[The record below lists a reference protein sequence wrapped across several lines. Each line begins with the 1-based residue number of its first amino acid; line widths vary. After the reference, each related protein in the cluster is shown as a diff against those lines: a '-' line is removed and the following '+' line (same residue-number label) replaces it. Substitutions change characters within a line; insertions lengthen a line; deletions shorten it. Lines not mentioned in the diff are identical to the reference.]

1 MKNSIDFLRE
11 LCAFPHR
18 GSATEEER
26 KAASLIRG
34 KLEEFGYK
42 VIVQEFHATRDNF
55 YLLPVQVLFLAIV
68 AGLLS
73 LFSSL
78 SWLSLLLLVY
88 GLALLFLEVSGFD
101 IDLTVM
107 PRFKSQNIYTL
118 PDKLPSKLVIVSAHY
133 DTQRGSFIFHPSFID
148 RIPLLFGVSYL
159 SVGLMLLGVI
169 LRFFSLV
176 SSSFWLLS
184 IGAALSFLV
193 FLVFLFAWIT
203 GRYTQGAND
212 NGSGTALALF
222 LAQDYK
228 MNRADYPSDTEVLF
242 LFTGNEEGGTKGMK
256 AFLRKMSQELPRD
269 ATKFIVLD
277 NLGTGKVTF
286 LAGEGMILYRKAGKE
301 LLEVARELKKT
312 FPVEIQEQKNLL
324 LPTDSLPVATKG
336 FQTISF
342 LGKDE
347 KGRLGNYHYFTDV
360 FENVDQDFL
369 RLEENFFKEY
379 LKRVTSL
386 K

>member
-18 GSATEEER
+18 GSATQEER

-78 SWLSLLLLVY
+78 SWLSFLLLVY
-88 GLALLFLEVSGFD
+88 GLVLLFLEVSGFD

-107 PRFKSQNIYTL
+107 PRFKLQNIYTL

-159 SVGLMLLGVI
+159 GLGLMLLGVI

-184 IGAALSFLV
+184 IGVALSFLV

-228 MNRADYPSDTEVLF
+228 VNRADYPSDTEVLF

-286 LAGEGMILYRKAGKE
+286 LKGEGMILYRKAGKE

-312 FPVEIQEQKNLL
+312 FPAEIQEQKNLL
-324 LPTDSLPVATKG
+324 LPTDSLPVATEG

>member
-18 GSATEEER
+18 GSATKEER

-88 GLALLFLEVSGFD
+88 GLALLFMEVSGFD

-184 IGAALSFLV
+184 IGVALSFLV

-312 FPVEIQEQKNLL
+312 FPAEIQEQKNLL

-347 KGRLGNYHYFTDV
+347 KGRLGNYHYFTDI

>member
-1 MKNSIDFLRE
+1 MQSSVDFLRE

-18 GSATEEER
+18 GSTTQEER

-42 VIVQEFHATRDNF
+42 VIVQEFRATKDNF

-73 LFSSL
+73 LFFSL

-133 DTQRGSFIFHPSFID
+133 DTQKGSFIFHPSFVD
-148 RIPLLFGVSYL
+148 RIPLLFAVSYL
-159 SVGLMLLGVI
+159 GLGLMLLGVI

-176 SSSFWLLS
+176 SSSFWLLWMG
-184 IGAALSFLV
+184 IILSFLV

-228 MNRADYPSDTEVLF
+228 VNRADYPSDTEVLF

-256 AFLRKMSQELPRD
+256 AFLRKMSRELPRD

-286 LAGEGMILYRKAGKE
+286 LKGEGMILYRKAGNE
-301 LLEVARELKKT
+301 LLEVARELQKT
-312 FPVEIQEQKNLL
+312 FPGEIQEQKNLL
-324 LPTDSLPVATKG
+324 LPTDSLPVATRG

-347 KGRLGNYHYFTDV
+347 RGRLGNYHYFTDV

-369 RLEENFFKEY
+369 RFGEDFFKEY
-379 LKRVTSL
+379 LKRITSL

>member
-18 GSATEEER
+18 GSATQEER
-26 KAASLIRG
+26 KVASLIRG

-42 VIVQEFHATRDNF
+42 VIAQEFHGTRDNF

-88 GLALLFLEVSGFD
+88 GLVLLFLEVSGFD

-118 PDKLPSKLVIVSAHY
+118 PDKLPSKLMIVSAHY
-133 DTQRGSFIFHPSFID
+133 DTQRGSFIFHPSFVD

-159 SVGLMLLGVI
+159 GVGLMLLGVI

-184 IGAALSFLV
+184 MGVALSFLV

-228 MNRADYPSDTEVLF
+228 VNRADYPSDTEVLF

-286 LAGEGMILYRKAGKE
+286 LKGEGIILYRKAGKE
-301 LLEVARELKKT
+301 LLEVARELQKT
-312 FPVEIQEQKNLL
+312 FPAEIQEQKNLL